1 MSDFL
6 LPVQYLRQVAEQL
19 RVMGLAPEHW
29 LTSCG
34 VSAEQLTDPDFQPDI
49 TLLTRLI
56 ERATTLSN
64 DPAFGLLLGERLV
77 VGTHGVLGFAALQAG
92 SLRQVIELLE
102 QYLPVRTTLLSVQ
115 LEASAQPAVEQLRF
129 VPTQTLGTAERT
141 LIEAIMLAVKNI
153 FDAISLGDS
162 GILQVRMP
170 FPSSSDTRLASSLF
184 GSPVEYDQPCAA
196 FSLSSETLDKPL
208 RMADPDA
215 FRDAKQ
221 ICQRE
226 LAKLGDRNT
235 LGDRVQRLL
244 LERQNS
250 FPSLETTARLLY
262 VTPRTLHRRLQREQ
276 TSYKQILREVRHA
289 LAIEHLKSGRLSVEE
304 IAWTLGYSDVANFR
318 RAFRQWEGVAPSD
331 YRQQ

>member
-1 MSDFL
+1 
-6 LPVQYLRQVAEQL
+6 
-19 RVMGLAPEHW
+19 
-29 LTSCG
+29 
-34 VSAEQLTDPDFQPDI
+34 
-49 TLLTRLI
+49 
-56 ERATTLSN
+56 
-64 DPAFGLLLGERLV
+64 
-77 VGTHGVLGFAALQAG
+77 
-92 SLRQVIELLE
+92 
-102 QYLPVRTTLLSVQ
+102 
-115 LEASAQPAVEQLRF
+115 
-129 VPTQTLGTAERT
+129 
-141 LIEAIMLAVKNI
+141 
-153 FDAISLGDS
+153 
-162 GILQVRMP
+162 
-170 FPSSSDTRLASSLF
+170 
-184 GSPVEYDQPCAA
+184 
-196 FSLSSETLDKPL
+196 DKPL

-215 FRDAKQ
+215 FRDAEQ

>member
-184 GSPVEYDQPCAA
+184 GSPVEYDQPCGA
-196 FSLSSETLDKPL
+196 SSGLD
-208 RMADPDA
+208 
-215 FRDAKQ
+215 
-221 ICQRE
+221 
-226 LAKLGDRNT
+226 
-235 LGDRVQRLL
+235 
-244 LERQNS
+244 
-250 FPSLETTARLLY
+250 
-262 VTPRTLHRRLQREQ
+262 
-276 TSYKQILREVRHA
+276 
-289 LAIEHLKSGRLSVEE
+289 
-304 IAWTLGYSDVANFR
+304 
-318 RAFRQWEGVAPSD
+318 
-331 YRQQ
+331 

>member
-6 LPVQYLRQVAEQL
+6 LPVQYLRQIAEQL
-19 RVMGLAPEHW
+19 RVMGLAPEQW
-29 LTSCG
+29 LHSCG
-34 VSAEQLTDPDFQPDI
+34 VAPEQLTNPDFQPDI
-49 TLLTRLI
+49 TLLIRLV

-64 DPAFGLLLGERLV
+64 EPAFGLLLGERLV
-77 VGTHGVLGFAALQAG
+77 VGTHGALGFAALQAG

-115 LEASAQPAVEQLRF
+115 LAPSAEPSIEQLRF
-129 VPTQTLGTAERT
+129 VPAYALGAAERT

-153 FDAISLGDS
+153 LDASLGDS
-162 GILQVRMP
+162 GILQVSMP
-170 FPSSSDTRLASSLF
+170 FPPPGDTRLAGSLF
-184 GSPVEYDQPCAA
+184 ASPVVYDQPGAA
-196 FSLSSETLDKPL
+196 FTLSSETLDKPL

-215 FRDAKQ
+215 FRDAEQ
-221 ICQRE
+221 ICRRE
-226 LAKLGDRNT
+226 LAKLSNRNS

-244 LERQNS
+244 LERQSS

-262 VTPRTLHRRLQREQ
+262 MTPRTLHRRLLSEH
-276 TSYKQILREVRHA
+276 TSYKQILRDVRHA

-304 IAWTLGYSDVANFR
+304 IAWALGYSDVANFR

-331 YRQQ
+331 YRQR